1 MPPAVEAPLQA
12 RHCVLLLSERQTKPL
27 VRVLLY
33 RTYTLY
39 MYTVQAKVTCT
50 VYNCQEMV
58 RENRQNATGRVTL
71 TPQAVIEGALALAEA
86 EGLGAVT
93 IRRLAKEL
101 GVTPMALYWHFRSKD
116 ELLDG
121 MAASIFEETDLS
133 VDASATW
140 QEQLRALLG
149 SMLGVLRAHPS
160 TAILLSTR
168 TASSEGSLRA
178 TEVALD
184 ILRRGE
190 FSPAEATQIARHAL
204 SSVVNLVSGEP
215 GVVAREESG
224 ELLDTRRRA
233 RLFLESL
240 PAERYPRLVEAAAP
254 LSEGVDPDAYFT
266 FGFDLLLAGI
276 EAMAARKR

>member
-1 MPPAVEAPLQA
+1 MAQ
-12 RHCVLLLSERQTKPL
+12 
-27 VRVLLY
+27 
-33 RTYTLY
+33 
-39 MYTVQAKVTCT
+39 
-50 VYNCQEMV
+50 
-58 RENRQNATGRVTL
+58 ENRRDAPNRTTL
-71 TPQAVIEGALALAEA
+71 TPRAVVEGALALTDS

-101 GVTPMALYWHFRSKD
+101 GVTPMALYWHFRSKG

-121 MAASIFEETDLS
+121 MAARIFEEVDLS

-140 QEQLRALLG
+140 QDQLRTLLG

-184 ILRRGE
+184 ILRRGG
-190 FSPAEATQIARHAL
+190 FSPTEATQIARHAL
-204 SSVVNLVSGEP
+204 STVVNLVSGEP
-215 GVVAREESG
+215 GVVAREQSG
-224 ELLDTRRRA
+224 EMIDARRRA

-240 PAERYPRLVEAAAP
+240 PPERYPRLVEAAGP
-254 LSEGVDPDAYFT
+254 LSEGVDPDAYFA
-266 FGFDLLLAGI
+266 FGLDLLIAGI
-276 EAMAARKR
+276 EAMAVRKRKGLDPLPGE

>member
-1 MPPAVEAPLQA
+1 
-12 RHCVLLLSERQTKPL
+12 
-27 VRVLLY
+27 
-33 RTYTLY
+33 
-39 MYTVQAKVTCT
+39 
-50 VYNCQEMV
+50 VYNCQEMD
-58 RENRQNATGRVTL
+58 RKSRRNATNRVTL
-71 TPQAVIEGALALAEA
+71 TPRTVVEAALALAEA

-121 MAASIFEETDLS
+121 MAARIFEEVDLS
-133 VDASATW
+133 VVDASATW

-178 TEVALD
+178 TEVVLD
-184 ILRRGE
+184 ILRCGG
-190 FSPAEATQIARHAL
+190 FSPAEATQIARHAV
-204 SSVVNLVSGEP
+204 STVTNLVSGEP

-224 ELLDTRRRA
+224 EMIDARRRA

-240 PAERYPRLVEAAAP
+240 PPERYPRLVEAAAP
-254 LSEGVDPDAYFT
+254 LSEGVHPDAYFA
-266 FGFDLLLAGI
+266 FGLDLLLAGI
-276 EAMAARKR
+276 EAMAARKRQGPDPLPGE